1 MREELS
7 RIDLTPLAE
16 LVRIKREEEVLAER
30 LVKIEDRA
38 GKVSRAV
45 YDRVKRDYETRKAAL
60 EQESRPLKE
69 KARVEY
75 RRLKALRAQV
85 AQAVDAA
92 ALDKEELELRKDL
105 GEFPDKEY
113 DERLAACE
121 ARLAGEKKDLD
132 EVDQTKSKF
141 LEAFRSEEELEA
153 GSPAPPPPPPSAR
166 PSAASA
172 TFVPSPTDATVIGAA
187 PQVPA
192 AAIGAAP
199 QVSATIIGAS
209 ALVPESPDATVIQQD
224 RAAKSTAGREPTRAI
239 PRARLALLEGDAV
252 AREFAVKPGVSTIGR
267 LAQSDIHLPTPDVSR
282 RHAQIVLSEEGCFIV
297 DLGSENG
304 VVLGGVRV
312 QKHKLADGDVFV
324 LGKQRLRFLA

>member
-38 GKVSRAV
+38 GKVSRTV

-113 DERLAACE
+113 EERLAAGE

-132 EVDQTKSKF
+132 DVDETKAKF

-153 GSPAPPPPPPSAR
+153 GSPAPPPLPPSAR
-166 PSAASA
+166 PSAAAA
-172 TFVPSPTDATVIGAA
+172 TFVPSPTDATVAG
-187 PQVPA
+187 PP
-192 AAIGAAP
+192 P

-209 ALVPESPDATVIQQD
+209 ALVPESPDATVIQQEP
-224 RAAKSTAGREPTRAI
+224 AAKSTAGREPTRAI

-252 AREFAVKPGVSTIGR
+252 VREFAVKPGVSTIGR

-282 RHAQIVLSEEGCFIV
+282 RHAQIILSEEGCFIV

-304 VVLGGVRV
+304 VILGGAQV
-312 QKHKLADGDVFV
+312 QKHRLAAGDVFV

>member
-7 RIDLTPLAE
+7 QIDLSPLAE

-38 GKVSRAV
+38 GKVSRTV

-69 KARVEY
+69 KARSEY
-75 RRLKALRAQV
+75 RRLDVLRLEV
-85 AQAVDAA
+85 EKSVEAA

-113 DERLAACE
+113 KDRLAACE
-121 ARLAGEKKDLD
+121 KKLNGEREDLE
-132 EVDQTKSKF
+132 EVGRTKAKF
-141 LEAFRSEEELEA
+141 LEAFHSEDELAA
-153 GSPAPPPPPPSAR
+153 GPPPAPVRSV
-166 PSAASA
+166 SA
-172 TFVPSPTDATVIGAA
+172 TFVPPPSDATVIGGS
-187 PQVPA
+187 PLTPEVPSVDA
-192 AAIGAAP
+192 TVIGGPA
-199 QVSATIIGAS
+199 
-209 ALVPESPDATVIQQD
+209 PESPDGTVIQAPSPGVD
-224 RAAKSTAGREPTRAI
+224 STAVGREPTRPL
-239 PRARLALLEGDAV
+239 PRVRLALLEGDTV
-252 AREFAVKPGVSTIGR
+252 AREFPVKPGTSMIGR

-282 RHAQIVLSEEGCFIV
+282 RHAQIVLGADGCFVV

-304 VVLGGVRV
+304 VVVNGARV
-312 QKHKLADGDVFV
+312 QNHKLADGDVIQ

>member
-16 LVRIKREEEVLAER
+16 LVRIKQEEEVLAER
-30 LVKIEDRA
+30 LVKIEDRV
-38 GKVSRAV
+38 GKVSRTV

-75 RRLKALRAQV
+75 RRLQALRAQV

-105 GEFPDKEY
+105 GEFPDKDYKEK
-113 DERLAACE
+113 LAAGE

-132 EVDQTKSKF
+132 EVDQTKAKF

-153 GSPAPPPPPPSAR
+153 GLPAPPPPPPARLSAV
-166 PSAASA
+166 SA
-172 TFVPSPTDATVIGAA
+172 TFVPPSPDATVMGAS

-192 AAIGAAP
+192 AAAAAATVIG
-199 QVSATIIGAS
+199 VSA
-209 ALVPESPDATVIQQD
+209 LEPESPDATVIQGSPVMS
-224 RAAKSTAGREPTRAI
+224 AVAGREPTRPM
-239 PRARLALLEGDAV
+239 PRARLALLEGDTV
-252 AREFAVKPGVSTIGR
+252 VREFVVKPGVSTIGR
-267 LAQSDIHLPTPDVSR
+267 LAQSDVHLPTPDVSR
-282 RHAQIVLSEEGCFIV
+282 RHAQVVLSEEGCFVV

-304 VVLGGVRV
+304 VVISGARV
-312 QKHKLADGDVFV
+312 QKHKLADGEVFQ

>member
-7 RIDLTPLAE
+7 RIDLTPLSE

-69 KARVEY
+69 KARGEY

-105 GEFPDKEY
+105 GEFPDKDYE
-113 DERLAACE
+113 ERLAACE

-132 EVDQTKSKF
+132 DVDQTKAKF

-153 GSPAPPPPPPSAR
+153 GSPVPAPAPPSAR

-172 TFVPSPTDATVIGAA
+172 TFVPPPPVAIAAEAIPSVSATVIG
-187 PQVPA
+187 
-192 AAIGAAP
+192 G
-199 QVSATIIGAS
+199 S
-209 ALVPESPDATVIQQD
+209 ALVPESPDATVIQQE
-224 RAAKSTAGREPTRAI
+224 RAAKSTTGREPTRAI
-239 PRARLALLEGDAV
+239 PRARLALLDGEAV

-282 RHAQIVLSEEGCFIV
+282 RHAQLVLSEEGCFIV

-304 VVLGGVRV
+304 VVIGGARV
-312 QKHKLADGDVFV
+312 QKHRLAEGDVFQ

>member
-7 RIDLTPLAE
+7 RIDLTPLSE

-69 KARVEY
+69 KARGEY

-105 GEFPDKEY
+105 GEFPDKDYE
-113 DERLAACE
+113 ERLAACE

-132 EVDQTKSKF
+132 DVDQTKAKF

-153 GSPAPPPPPPSAR
+153 GSPVPAPAPPSAR

-172 TFVPSPTDATVIGAA
+172 TFVPPPPVAIAAEAIPSVSATVIG
-187 PQVPA
+187 
-192 AAIGAAP
+192 G
-199 QVSATIIGAS
+199 S
-209 ALVPESPDATVIQQD
+209 ALVPESPDATVIQQE
-224 RAAKSTAGREPTRAI
+224 RAAKSTTGREPTRAI
-239 PRARLALLEGDAV
+239 PRARLALLDGEAV

-282 RHAQIVLSEEGCFIV
+282 RHAQLVLSEEGCFIV

-304 VVLGGVRV
+304 VVIGGARV